1 MLAGETQAC
10 AEAAAEHVRVL
21 EDQAIA
27 QRTEHEEAL
36 SSAHAALEAAK
47 AEAAQTLAEARAEH
61 QSRMDAFAAELT
73 STQARSR
80 CF

>member
-10 AEAAAEHVRVL
+10 ADAAAEHVRVL

-36 SSAHAALEAAK
+36 STAHAALEAAK

-61 QSRMDAFAAELT
+61 QSRVDALAAELDCA
-73 STQARSR
+73 QACSG
-80 CF
+80 CL